1 VIRSDQV
8 LGTGEVQRDA
18 VLAERAGQVFERL

>member
-18 VLAERAGQVFERL
+18 VLAERQVFERM